1 MAARGLS
8 IISDLV
14 ITKLLPLVN
23 NSRAAEVSV
32 LVYGVGTIDT
42 RHTLSIFS
50 LAIPADFDEIEGV
63 RSDSRRCARIL
74 THLFILTVPLQCCL
88 AQRYPFQ
95 MYGQGEGLTNLS
107 ATALAQDDTGFL
119 WVGTQNG
126 LFRYDGSRFDAFD
139 TAQGLPSAEIVS
151 IVDSA
156 GSLLVATSGG
166 VAFFVH
172 EHFVPIPFNGVLATT
187 TRRQGV
193 AADDDD
199 NVYLATASGLLMRT
213 HNGPSVLLQP
223 KSDDHTVYSVYRDSQ
238 GKMWVGCDQRLCT
251 VERGE
256 LVTVAG
262 DLPADHWRCFR
273 SDRAGNLWMLGDK
286 SVWVRHAASGKFEQ
300 LPAMPAASSSAFAPL
315 LGDPVLE
322 LAWNGDVIASTPLG
336 LAQWDGK
343 HWHQIDQH
351 SGLVNTDISALLA
364 DREGSLWVGLAGVG
378 LARWLGYS
386 EWEAWGASEGLP
398 GDAIWA
404 IHRDGAGTM
413 WVGTRSGLAFAR
425 GGTESPA
432 HWTARPEFAGKMI
445 LSLAHS
451 RDNAVWVGT
460 GNDGLFRIDGATGR
474 TESVRLDGKTP
485 YPPQV
490 FVDRDGYVWTADLGK
505 LYRSATPANGGVPKF
520 VAQDVPGQA
529 ADDHYYQFA
538 QDQHGRVW
546 IATTHGLLAF
556 DQNRWTRF
564 TTADGLLRNV
574 VQPLAIGPDGSVW
587 LGYGDAAGLTHMV
600 WTGTQWKAAKIDF
613 PSRRSSDF
621 LGTTA
626 DGSIW
631 YGTDKGVEVLSAG
644 QWRHY
649 GQVDGM
655 VWDDCD
661 SRAFFADSDGS
672 EWIGTSRGLSR
683 FRRQPHPVFAAPS
696 VTVTGAQLGSAA
708 LNLNATSTVPH
719 TDRYL
724 AVRFTA
730 PVLFD
735 NGDRRFRYR
744 LSGID
749 RDWIE
754 VSQGEARYA
763 NLPPGDY
770 RFEVVARNGSGS
782 WSAVPATL
790 RFNIQPAWWQTWW
803 SWLLLGGLMTWSFR
817 AWWHRV
823 KLRHQREH
831 VRLELAIQERT
842 RELEWEKAR
851 AEKANLAKSE
861 FLANMSHEI
870 RTPMNGVI
878 GMTSLLCESD
888 LTPEQHEWADA
899 ALMSAESLLSI
910 INDILDFEKIEAGRL
925 TVVSEPFDLYATV
938 EESVRMLSGR
948 ALAKGLGISF
958 DYPEN
963 APRNLIGDASRV
975 RQVLVNFMS
984 NAVKFTDR
992 GSVRVNVR
1000 YGGQPDDEWTIEVAD
1015 TGIGIDADTQPRL
1028 FGKFV
1033 QADSSTARRFGGT
1046 GLGLAI
1052 SKQLAE
1058 LMGGRVGFRSMVGSG
1073 STFWVTLPMPP
1084 SAPAKLRGEAA
1095 RSDNGRTS
1103 AVRWVV
1109 LLVEDNPVNQK
1120 LARHL
1125 LMKLGCEVDLANNGM
1140 EAVAQWGQRPYDAI
1154 FMDCQMPGM
1163 DGYEATQRI
1172 RAYSERGRRIPII
1185 ALTAASMVGDRE
1197 RCIASGMTDYVSK
1210 PLNPSELRRVLEAV
1224 LPEGSASTAKG

>member
-1 MAARGLS
+1 
-8 IISDLV
+8 
-14 ITKLLPLVN
+14 
-23 NSRAAEVSV
+23 
-32 LVYGVGTIDT
+32 
-42 RHTLSIFS
+42 
-50 LAIPADFDEIEGV
+50 
-63 RSDSRRCARIL
+63 
-74 THLFILTVPLQCCL
+74 
-88 AQRYPFQ
+88 
-95 MYGQGEGLTNLS
+95 MYGQTEGLTNLS

-126 LFRYDGSRFDAFD
+126 LFRYDGSHFDAFD
-139 TAQGLPSAEIVS
+139 SAQGLPSAEIVS

-156 GSLLVATSGG
+156 GSLLVATTGG

-172 EHFVPIPFNGVLATT
+172 EHFVPVPFNGALATT

-223 KSDDHTVYSVYRDSQ
+223 QSDDHTIYSVYRDSK
-238 GKMWVGCDQRLCT
+238 GKLWVGCDKQLCT
-251 VERGE
+251 VERGA
-256 LVTVAG
+256 LLPVHG
-262 DLPADHWRCFR
+262 DLPAEHWRSFHN
-273 SDRAGNLWMLGDK
+273 DRAGNLWMLGDK
-286 SVWVRHAASGKFEQ
+286 ALWVRRASSGKFEQ
-300 LPAMPAASSSAFAPL
+300 LPPMPWAGSSAFTPL

-322 LAWNGDVIASTPLG
+322 LAWNGDAIVSTPRGLG
-336 LAQWDGK
+336 QWDGK
-343 HWHQIDQH
+343 RWRQIDER
-351 SGLVNTDISALLA
+351 SGLVNSDISALLA

-386 EWEAWGASEGLP
+386 EWEAWGAPEGLP
-398 GDAIWA
+398 NDAIWA
-404 IHRDGAGTM
+404 IHRDAAGTM
-413 WVGTRSGLAFAR
+413 WVGTRAGLAFAR
-425 GGTESPA
+425 GGPDSPSRWA
-432 HWTARPEFAGKMI
+432 ARPEFAGKMI

-460 GNDGLFRIDGATGR
+460 GNDGLFRIDAASGR
-474 TESVRLDGKTP
+474 TESVRPDGKTL

-490 FVDRDGYVWTADLGK
+490 FVDRDGYVWTANLGR
-505 LYRSATPANGGVPKF
+505 LYRSATPANGGVPGF
-520 VAQDVPGQA
+520 MAQAVPDQGA
-529 ADDHYYQFA
+529 NDHYYQFA
-538 QDQHGRVW
+538 QDPHGRIW
-546 IATTHGLLAF
+546 IATTHGLLCF
-556 DQNRWTRF
+556 EQNRWTRF
-564 TTADGLLRNV
+564 TKNEGLLGDT
-574 VQPLAIGPDGSVW
+574 VQPLTIGLDESMWV
-587 LGYGDAAGLTHMV
+587 GYGDAAGLSHLQ
-600 WTGTQWKAAKIDF
+600 WTGANWKIEKVDF
-613 PSRRSSDF
+613 PARLSSDF
-621 LGTTA
+621 LGTGS

-631 YGTDKGVEVLSAG
+631 YGTDKGVEVLSGG

-649 GQVDGM
+649 GQGDGM

-672 EWIGTSRGLSR
+672 QWIGTSRGLSR
-683 FRRQPHPVFAAPS
+683 FRVQPHPAFGAPS
-696 VTVTGAQLGSAA
+696 VTVTGAQLGAVP
-708 LNLNATSTVPH
+708 LKLNAASAVPH

-724 AVRFTA
+724 VVRFTA
-730 PVLFD
+730 PVLF
-735 NGDRRFRYR
+735 NNRDRRFRYR

-754 VSQGEARYA
+754 VTQGEARYA

-770 RFEVVARNGSGS
+770 TFEVEARNGSGV
-782 WSAVPATL
+782 WSSQPAGL
-790 RFNIQPAWWQTWW
+790 SFRIQPAWWQTWW
-803 SWLLLGGLMTWSFR
+803 SWCLLGGLMTWSFR

-823 KLRHQREH
+823 KQRHHREQ
-831 VRLELAIQERT
+831 VTLELAIQERT
-842 RELEWEKAR
+842 RELELEKAR

-925 TVVSEPFDLYATV
+925 TVVSESFDLHATV

-948 ALAKGLGISF
+948 ALAKGLGLSF
-958 DYPEN
+958 EYPES
-963 APRNLIGDASRV
+963 APRSLMGDASRV

-992 GSVRVNVR
+992 GSVQVNVR
-1000 YGGQPDDEWTIEVAD
+1000 YDGPQNHQWTIEVTD
-1015 TGIGIDADTQPRL
+1015 TGIGIDAETQARL

-1058 LMGGRVGFRSMVGSG
+1058 LMGGSVGVRSTAGAG
-1073 STFWVTLPMPP
+1073 STFWVTLPM
-1084 SAPAKLRGEAA
+1084 SPASPMKVPGA
-1095 RSDNGRTS
+1095 
-1103 AVRWVV
+1103 AVRIDTGPATVVRWLV

-1125 LMKLGCEVDLANNGM
+1125 LTKLGCHVDLANNGM
-1140 EAVAQWGQRPYDAI
+1140 EAVERWREGPYDAI

-1163 DGYEATQRI
+1163 DGYEATRRI
-1172 RAYSERGRRIPII
+1172 RAAGERGQRIPII
-1185 ALTAASMVGDRE
+1185 AITAASMVGDRE
-1197 RCIASGMTDYVSK
+1197 RCLASGMTDYVSK
-1210 PLNPSELRRVLEAV
+1210 PLNPNELRRVLEAA
-1224 LPEGSASTAKG
+1224 LPKGSSAAKG

>member
-1 MAARGLS
+1 
-8 IISDLV
+8 
-14 ITKLLPLVN
+14 
-23 NSRAAEVSV
+23 
-32 LVYGVGTIDT
+32 
-42 RHTLSIFS
+42 
-50 LAIPADFDEIEGV
+50 
-63 RSDSRRCARIL
+63 
-74 THLFILTVPLQCCL
+74 
-88 AQRYPFQ
+88 
-95 MYGQGEGLTNLS
+95 MYGQTEGLTNLS

-139 TAQGLPSAEIVS
+139 TAQGLPSAEIIS
-151 IVDSA
+151 IVDSG
-156 GSLLVATSGG
+156 GSLLVATTGG

-172 EHFVPIPFNGVLATT
+172 EHFVPIPFNGVLSTT

-199 NVYLATASGLLMRT
+199 NVYLATASGLLMRM
-213 HNGPSVLLQP
+213 HNGPSVLLQS
-223 KSDDHTVYSVYRDSQ
+223 KSDDHTVYSVFRDSQ
-238 GKMWVGCDQRLCT
+238 GKLWVGCDKQLCT

-256 LVTVAG
+256 LLPVRG
-262 DLPADHWRCFR
+262 DLPAEHWRSFR
-273 SDRAGNLWMLGDK
+273 NDRAGNLWMLGDK
-286 SVWVRHAASGKFEQ
+286 SLWVRRAATSKFEQ
-300 LPAMPAASSSAFAPL
+300 LPPMPSAGGSVFAPL

-322 LAWNGDVIASTPLG
+322 LTWNGDAIVSTPRGLG
-336 LAQWDGK
+336 QWDGK
-343 HWHQIDQH
+343 SWRQVDER
-351 SGLVNTDISALLA
+351 SGLVNSDISALLA

-398 GDAIWA
+398 NDAIWA
-404 IHRDGAGTM
+404 IHRDAAGTM

-425 GGTESPA
+425 GGPDSPS

-460 GNDGLFRIDGATGR
+460 GNDGLFRIDAATGR
-474 TESVRLDGKTP
+474 AESVRPDGKTL

-505 LYRSATPANGGVPKF
+505 VYRSAAPANGGIPRF
-520 VAQDVPGQA
+520 VAQEVPDQGA
-529 ADDHYYQFA
+529 NDHYYQFA
-538 QDQHGRVW
+538 QDMRGRIW
-546 IATTHGLLAF
+546 IATTHGLLCF
-556 DQNRWTRF
+556 DGNRWTRF
-564 TTADGLLRNV
+564 TKNDGLLGNT
-574 VQPLAIGPDGSVW
+574 VQPLTIGLDGSVW
-587 LGYGDAAGLTHMV
+587 LGYSDAVGLSHLV
-600 WTGTQWKAAKIDF
+600 WTGANWRMEKVDF
-613 PSRRSSDF
+613 PVRLNSDF
-621 LGTTA
+621 LGTA
-626 DGSIW
+626 SDGSIW
-631 YGTDKGVEVLSAG
+631 HGTDKGVEVLSGG
-644 QWRHY
+644 QWQHY
-649 GQVDGM
+649 GQGDGM

-672 EWIGTSRGLSR
+672 QWIGTSRGLSR
-683 FRRQPHPVFAAPS
+683 FRLRPHPAYGAPE
-696 VTVTGAQLGSAA
+696 VTVTGAELGAAA
-708 LNLNATSTVPH
+708 LKLNAVSTVPH

-724 AVRFTA
+724 VVRFTA

-735 NGDRRFRYR
+735 NRDRRFRYR

-754 VSQGEARYA
+754 VTQGEARYA

-770 RFEVVARNGSGS
+770 TFEVLARNGSGV
-782 WSAVPATL
+782 WSVAPARL
-790 RFNIQPAWWQTWW
+790 RFRIQAAWWQTWW

-817 AWWHRV
+817 AWWQRV
-823 KLRHQREH
+823 KQRHTREQ
-831 VRLELAIQERT
+831 VTLELAIQERT
-842 RELEWEKAR
+842 RELELEKAR

-925 TVVSEPFDLYATV
+925 TVVSESFDLHATI
-938 EESVRMLSGR
+938 EECVRMLSGR
-948 ALAKGLGISF
+948 ALAKGLGLTF

-963 APRNLIGDASRV
+963 APRSVTGDASRV

-992 GSVRVNVR
+992 GRVQVNVR
-1000 YGGQPDDEWTIEVAD
+1000 YGGPQNHQWTIEVTD

-1028 FGKFV
+1028 FGKFM

-1058 LMGGRVGFRSMVGSG
+1058 LMGGSVGVQSTAGVG
-1073 STFWVTLPMPP
+1073 STFWVTLPMTPTSSVNVP
-1084 SAPAKLRGEAA
+1084 GAAA
-1095 RSDNGRTS
+1095 RFDTGT
-1103 AVRWVV
+1103 ATVVRWLV

-1125 LMKLGCEVDLANNGM
+1125 LTKLGCQVDLANNGM
-1140 EAVAQWGQRPYDAI
+1140 EAVERWRERPYDAI
-1154 FMDCQMPGM
+1154 LMDCQMPGM
-1163 DGYEATQRI
+1163 DGYEATRRI
-1172 RAYSERGRRIPII
+1172 RDTGERGQRIPII
-1185 ALTAASMVGDRE
+1185 AITAASMVGDRE
-1197 RCIASGMTDYVSK
+1197 RCLASGMTDYVSK
-1210 PLNPSELRRVLEAV
+1210 PLNPNELRRVLEAA
-1224 LPEGSASTAKG
+1224 LPESSASAAKG